1 MDRSR
6 SKAKD
11 LAISLFGASH
21 DPRYAMLVDLIVD
34 AAADEAL
41 RRIANLPKVP
51 YPPVT
56 SVSAPASA

>member
-11 LAISLFGASH
+11 LAVSLFGASH
-21 DPRYAMLVDLIVD
+21 DPRFAMLVDLLID
-34 AAADEAL
+34 AAAEEAL
-41 RRIANLPKVP
+41 RRIANL
-51 YPPVT
+51 PPVT